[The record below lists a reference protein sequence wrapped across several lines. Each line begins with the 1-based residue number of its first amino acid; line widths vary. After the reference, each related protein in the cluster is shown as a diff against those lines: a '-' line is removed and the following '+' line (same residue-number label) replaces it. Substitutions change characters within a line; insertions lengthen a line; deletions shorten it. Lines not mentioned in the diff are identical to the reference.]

1 MRNGIIN
8 AGSSKEDVLA
18 VLTGTWNEYNDRGW
32 HIVKTPFFVA
42 LSGTFQAGRQQLPGK
57 PKTACLLT
65 WANAN
70 GDGHVVIPALATGFD
85 LPENAIVNLTLFG
98 TETY

>member
-1 MRNGIIN
+1 MRSGIIN

-18 VLTGTWNEYNDRGW
+18 VLTGTWNEYDDRGW
-32 HIVKTPFFVA
+32 HIVKT
-42 LSGTFQAGRQQLPGK
+42 K